1 MHWLGRFIAGVRDRF
16 AGEQRTSPPDQKP
29 FFSAASKDYAAM
41 RRAIAEQGC
50 FVLRG
55 LFDPRVIARLR
66 ERADR
71 LARTLDDR
79 IARDDVEG
87 FEDFVASEAFRA
99 GHLPETQIGPEKMW
113 SDLTIGTPFDKI
125 AKKVFGR
132 RSRDFA
138 LRRSVLSGKQN
149 PLAFHQDGF
158 FMGAAP
164 SFNFWTPLQD
174 VVIDAPGLEV
184 VIASGSPLI
193 RNVASAARVA
203 PYVERTYGRQSY
215 WSPMLMAGDAL
226 VFNSMMFHR
235 TQSSEQ
241 MSKIRYS
248 LELRGPIKDRS
259 LSIAGVPRNW
269 NEIET
274 LQEAPA

>member
-1 MHWLGRFIAGVRDRF
+1 
-16 AGEQRTSPPDQKP
+16 
-29 FFSAASKDYAAM
+29 M

-55 LFDPRVIARLR
+55 LFDPRAIASIR
-66 ERADR
+66 ERVDRLAQTLDDR
-71 LARTLDDR
+71 LARDDLG
-79 IARDDVEG
+79 D
-87 FEDFVASEAFRA
+87 FEDFAASAAFQA
-99 GHLPETQIGPEKMW
+99 GHLPETQIGPEQMW
-113 SDLTIGTPFDKI
+113 LDLTTGSPYDKI
-125 AKKVFGR
+125 AKKVFGC

-138 LRRSVLSGKQN
+138 LRRSVLSGQQN

-174 VVIDAPGLEV
+174 VGVDAPGLEV
-184 VIASGSPLI
+184 VVASGSPLI
-193 RNVASAARVA
+193 ASVDVAERVTS
-203 PYVERTYGRQSY
+203 YVERTYGRQSY

-235 TQSSEQ
+235 TQSSAQ

-248 LELRGPIKDRS
+248 LELRGSIKDRS

-274 LQEAPA
+274 LQDAPI